1 VKALDQ
7 HKRNIKGLGP
17 KDKLANIFY
26 RTLKLFGEKDLTIA
40 IYWKEIMKDELIRE

>member
-17 KDKLANIFY
+17 KDKSANMFY
-26 RTLKLFGEKDLTIA
+26 RTLKLFGEKDLTI
-40 IYWKEIMKDELIRE
+40 YWKEIMKDELIRE